1 MTKKINQEQQ
11 LNKNS
16 VMRSFYK
23 RNEFL
28 CNLFFSSCLMLY
40 VNLGNPIMVYRK
52 VYKEVFYVVYL

>member
-1 MTKKINQEQQ
+1 MNNKLNQEQQ
-11 LNKNS
+11 LNKNA

-28 CNLFFSSCLMLY
+28 CNLLFSSCLMLY

-52 VYKEVFYVVYL
+52 VYKEIFYVVNL